1 MSLVSII
8 IPYFKKKNYI
18 ESTINSILNQKY
30 QNFEI
35 IIVYD
40 DKDKGDLKF
49 LKKIRKLD
57 NRTKIIINKLN
68 IGAGLSR
75 NKALKLA
82 KGKYV
87 AFIDADDLWMP
98 NKLKKQVAFM
108 EKNKINITHTSY
120 SIINERNLK
129 TSFRKAKNLKFND
142 LIYSCD
148 VGLSTVMI
156 KKKLL
161 IKDFFPNLKTKEDY
175 VLWLKLSKKGY
186 IFYSLKENLVSWR
199 QTSESLSSSLSQK
212 LKDGYKVYRIYLKFS
227 FIKSIYHLFLLSL
240 NYLKK

>member
-8 IPYFKKKNYI
+8 IPYFKKKKYI

-40 DKDKGDLKF
+40 DKDKSDLKI
-49 LKKIRKLD
+49 LKSIKELD
-57 NRTKIIINKLN
+57 RRIKIIINKSN

-75 NKALKLA
+75 NKAMKLA
-82 KGKYV
+82 KGKYI

-108 EKNKINITHTSY
+108 EKNKINISHTSY
-120 SIINERNLK
+120 TIINEQDLK
-129 TSFRKAKNLKFND
+129 TSFRKAQKLKFND

-156 KKKLL
+156 KKNLL

-186 IFYSLKENLVSWR
+186 VFYPLKENLVSWR
-199 QTSESLSSSLSQK
+199 QTTQSLSSSLSQK

-227 FIKSIYHLFLLSL
+227 FVNSIYHLFLLSL

>member
-57 NRTKIIINKLN
+57 KRTKIIINKLN

-87 AFIDADDLWMP
+87 AFI
-98 NKLKKQVAFM
+98 K
-108 EKNKINITHTSY
+108 E
-120 SIINERNLK
+120 
-129 TSFRKAKNLKFND
+129 FR
-142 LIYSCD
+142 
-148 VGLSTVMI
+148 
-156 KKKLL
+156 
-161 IKDFFPNLKTKEDY
+161 
-175 VLWLKLSKKGY
+175 
-186 IFYSLKENLVSWR
+186 
-199 QTSESLSSSLSQK
+199 
-212 LKDGYKVYRIYLKFS
+212 
-227 FIKSIYHLFLLSL
+227 
-240 NYLKK
+240 

>member
-8 IPYFKKKNYI
+8 IPYFKKKKYI

-40 DKDKGDLKF
+40 DKDKSDLKI
-49 LKKIRKLD
+49 LKSIKELD
-57 NRTKIIINKLN
+57 RRIKIIINKLN

-75 NKALKLA
+75 NKAMKLA
-82 KGKYV
+82 KGKYI

-108 EKNKINITHTSY
+108 EKNKINISHTSY
-120 SIINERNLK
+120 TIINEQDLK
-129 TSFRKAKNLKFND
+129 TSFRKAQKLKFND

-156 KKKLL
+156 KKNLL

-186 IFYSLKENLVSWR
+186 VFYPLKENLVSWR
-199 QTSESLSSSLSQK
+199 QTTQSLSSSLSQK
-212 LKDGYKVYRIYLKFS
+212 LKDGYKVYKIYLKFS
-227 FIKSIYHLFLLSL
+227 FVNSIYHLFLLSL

>member
-57 NRTKIIINKLN
+57 KRTKIIINKLN

-212 LKDGYKVYRIYLKFS
+212 LKDGYKVYRIYI
-227 FIKSIYHLFLLSL
+227 IKGF
-240 NYLKK
+240 

>member
-57 NRTKIIINKLN
+57 KRTKIIINKLN